1 MTQNSPWQK
10 AKNFYHLLQSV
21 KANLKFGFPA
31 RGIKLIAVTG
41 TDGKTTTT
49 SLIYHILKQNNL
61 KVGYISTIEAR
72 IGDKK
77 LDTGLHV
84 TTPDPWDVPMYLKL
98 MQQAG
103 IKLAVLEA
111 TSSGL
116 QQNRLWGVSFDSA
129 TVTNIK
135 YDHLDYHGN
144 WENYAAA
151 KFQAVKKLVK
161 GGLAVLNKDDN
172 NSANWLN
179 TMLNNSRK
187 KDEIT
192 INWYSKSDI
201 TNLSSTLNGMSFVYH
216 GQSFEVPLIGN
227 YNIENSLAAIN
238 ICERYLDLKQIAAAI
253 KSFPTPKGR
262 MEVITRKPVTII
274 IDFAHTGHALE
285 EALKAVAPLKSGS
298 ARLITVFGC
307 AGKRDK
313 SRRGMGEVSARLA
326 DITVLTAEDPR
337 DEKLRDV
344 NSEIF
349 EHAKPQSAALV
360 QRFPGHN
367 DYEKQKNKLTEFRSK
382 ADQALADEE
391 KPFFAFDEDSINSR
405 YDAIDFA
412 IGIAN
417 EGDIVFITGK
427 AHEQSLCFGD
437 TEYPWSEH
445 DAVGRVLS
453 DQQKQQRK

>member
-1 MTQNSPWQK
+1 MTQNSPLQK
-10 AKNFYHLLQSV
+10 AKNFYHMLQSV
-21 KANLKFGFPA
+21 QANLKFGFPA
-31 RGIKLIAVTG
+31 NGLKLIAVTG

-49 SLIYHILKQNNL
+49 SLIYHILKQNQL

-98 MQQAG
+98 MHKAG
-103 IKLAVLEA
+103 IKLAVIEA

-116 QQNRLWGVSFDSA
+116 QQNRLWGIHFDSA
-129 TVTNIK
+129 TITNIK

-151 KFQAVKKLVK
+151 KFQAIKKLVK
-161 GGLAVLNKDDN
+161 GGLAVLNSDDN
-172 NSANWLN
+172 NSANWLKEQ
-179 TMLNNSRK
+179 LNNSRK

-192 INWYSKSDI
+192 ISWYSKNDVSAL
-201 TNLSSTLNGMSFVYH
+201 NSTLQGMTFVYK
-216 GQSFEVPLIGN
+216 GQSFEVPLLGN

-238 ICERYLDLKQIAAAI
+238 ICERYLTLKHIAAAI

-262 MEVITRKPVTII
+262 MEVITRKPFTVI

-285 EALKAVAPLKSGS
+285 EALKAVVPLKSGS
-298 ARLITVFGC
+298 AKLITVFGC

-313 SRRGMGEVSARLA
+313 SRRAMGEVSARFA

-337 DEKLRDV
+337 DEKLRNV
-344 NSEIF
+344 NNEIF
-349 EHAKPQSAALV
+349 EHAKPQSAIMLE
-360 QRFPGHN
+360 RFAEHN
-367 DYEKQKNKLTEFRSK
+367 SYEKQKSATAELRAK
-382 ADQALADEE
+382 ADKSLANEE

-405 YDAIDFA
+405 QDAIDFA
-412 IGIAN
+412 IGLAKQ
-417 EGDIVFITGK
+417 GDIVFITGK

-437 TEYPWSEH
+437 TEFPWSDH
-445 DAVGRVLS
+445 DAVGRALS
-453 DQQKQQRK
+453 DQQKQQGK